1 MSTSM
6 KRKKFFF
13 LTQRL
18 KNGQRNPFRLP
29 NSYVLWK
36 DPEVWVLRNST
47 VSESKSP
54 SSLYR
59 IKHFSNKLERIDQFY
74 KLSTISTNN
83 KELRRLCMR
92 NLAIRDEKDYTSAL
106 LDAIDGVIFEKTL
119 LIGQR
124 LVLLV
129 NSSLRNGNRKR
140 WRSHT
145 LDKLFKSGI
154 WIW

>member
-6 KRKKFFF
+6 KRKKSFS
-13 LTQRL
+13 LTWRQ

-29 NSYVLWK
+29 DGYVLWK

-47 VSESKSP
+47 VSESKPP

-59 IKHFSNKLERIDQFY
+59 IKHFSNKLGRINQFY
-74 KLSTISTNN
+74 ELSMISTNGE
-83 KELRRLCMR
+83 ELRRLCMR
-92 NLAIRDEKDYTSAL
+92 NSATGGERDYTSASL
-106 LDAIDGVIFEKTL
+106 GAIDGVIFEKML
-119 LIGQR
+119 LIRQR
-124 LVLLV
+124 LALLV
-129 NSSLRNGNRKR
+129 NSSSRNDNRKR

-154 WIW
+154 WMW